1 MTTIINQKIIGQF
14 VIDQS
19 APLPVS
25 QETPTQTRT
34 ALPRPDLLT
43 GCTYKLKTPLSEHAM
58 YITINDV
65 EIDGKLRPFEI
76 FINSKAMEHFQW
88 VVALP
93 RVISAVFRAGGEVEF
108 LVEEL
113 RSVCDPKGGYFKK
126 SKYINSLVAEI
137 GDVLATHLQSIG
149 VMCDTPLSS
158 SQQDLTDYAKAKNFP
173 NTQGREA
180 KDDGFPENAVLCGK
194 CNHRAVVIMDNC
206 STCLNCSDS
215 KCG

>member
-14 VIDQS
+14 VIDKS
-19 APLPVS
+19 SPPPVS

-34 ALPRPDLLT
+34 ALDRPEVLT
-43 GCTYKLKTPLSEHAM
+43 GATYKLKTPLSEHAL
-58 YITINDV
+58 YITINNTV
-65 EIDGKLRPFEI
+65 IDGKTRPFEI

-88 VVALP
+88 VVALT

-126 SKYINSLVAEI
+126 GRYVNSLVSEI

-158 SQQDLTDYAKAKNFP
+158 SQQDLIDQAKAKNFS
-173 NTQGREA
+173 NTQDREA

>member
-1 MTTIINQKIIGQF
+1 MTTIITQKIVGQS
-14 VIDQS
+14 VVDKS
-19 APLPVS
+19 APTPVIK
-25 QETPTQTRT
+25 QNPIQTKT

-43 GCTYKLKTPLSEHAM
+43 GCTYKLKTPLSEHAL
-58 YITINDV
+58 YITINDIM
-65 EIDGKLRPFEI
+65 IDGKTRPFEI
-76 FINSKAMEHFQW
+76 FINSKAMDHFQW
-88 VVALP
+88 VVAMT

-126 SKYINSLVAEI
+126 GKYVNSLVAEI
-137 GDVLATHLQSIG
+137 GDVLSTHLESIG
-149 VMCDTPLSS
+149 MTCATILSS
-158 SQQDLTDYAKAKNFP
+158 SQQDLIDYAKAKNFS

-180 KDDGFPENAVLCGK
+180 KDDGFPENATLCPK